1 GGRLEYPRV
10 GERASGALTFAGEE
24 GLAKYEWPYITIAG
38 LMEGPTVLITGGI
51 HAAEYTGIEAA
62 IRLGRTISPDAV
74 RGTILI
80 LPLLNRPGFYER
92 SIYVNPEDGDNLN
105 RLFPGKPDGT
115 WGERFAHH
123 LLTEIITKCDY
134 SIDLHAGDLI
144 EDLEP
149 FVIYR
154 ETGTPALDERIRGMA
169 DAYGARWAVK
179 GMPTSERPGSLFAV
193 AALNGVAS
201 MIAESGGRGLLIE
214 EDVAR
219 HVTGVTNILR
229 AIGLLSGTPER
240 VEPPT
245 VVKSFEWLRSP
256 VEGIFH
262 SHVRVAQLVKPR
274 DLLGDMT
281 DLVGEPLAAITA
293 PVGGV
298 VLFIVT
304 SPPSTLNA
312 HQATSPKDS
321 DAARLVLEPL
331 ASLGKEGQPIANGLA
346 AEIPTVANSGIAK
359 DFTSVTWKL
368 RQGVKWSDGT
378 PLSADDVAFTYEYQ

>member
-1 GGRLEYPRV
+1 VKIGPIAIPPA
-10 GERASGALTFAGEE
+10 GERVAGTFTFAGDEA
-24 GLAKYEWPYITIAG
+24 LAKYDWPYIAIAG
-38 LMEGPTVLITGGI
+38 LRAGPTVLITAGI

-62 IRLGRTISPDAV
+62 IRIGRMTPAEAV

-115 WGERFAHH
+115 WGERFAHR
-123 LLTEIITKCDY
+123 LLTEIITQCDY

-144 EDLEP
+144 EDLVP

-154 ETGTPALDERIRGMA
+154 ETQDAALDERIREMA
-169 DAYGARWAVK
+169 NAYGARWAVK
-179 GMPTSERPGSLFAV
+179 SAPTGERPGTLTAV
-193 AALNGVAS
+193 AAQNGVAS
-201 MIAESGGRGLLIE
+201 MLAESGGRGLLIE

-229 AIGLLSGTPER
+229 TIGAISGRPER

-256 VEGIFH
+256 VEGMFH
-262 SHVRVAQLVKPR
+262 SHVRVDQVVKAR
-274 DLLGDMT
+274 DLVGDIT
-281 DLVGEPLAAITA
+281 DLVGEPIAALTA

-298 VLFIVT
+298 VLFVVT
-304 SPPSTLNA
+304 SPA
-312 HQATSPKDS
+312 IKKGG
-321 DAARLVLEPL
+321 LVLAIGAL
-331 ASLGKEGQPIANGLA
+331 
-346 AEIPTVANSGIAK
+346 
-359 DFTSVTWKL
+359 
-368 RQGVKWSDGT
+368 
-378 PLSADDVAFTYEYQ
+378 